1 MQILGRS
8 PQGRFPYGEEIFF
21 RCSFRVPVHPLRKR
35 KLSPRFEKA
44 LSRPFSNL
52 NAVPF
57 TPTLDPIEPKSATV
71 PECRPKH
78 VLTKPRS
85 FCHARRARDESIRRG
100 SSSSPPRAQTSR
112 RESGALGGRPPTSRR
127 ALAVCDGRGFR
138 EECAPAERR
147 DEHQKRVSL
156 TTNRTTR
163 HDAHAVNLD
172 TRARARAAKHA
183 ANRFAQKAARRDGGG
198 RRAAHGHLVNH
209 GCSKSRSLKRRC

>member
-1 MQILGRS
+1 MRARGGGGGDACDRRGTMQILDRS

-112 RESGALGGRPPTSRR
+112 RESGALGGRPRTSRR
-127 ALAVCDGRGFR
+127 ALAGSRWPSRPHRRPAPRGWGPR
-138 EECAPAERR
+138 AEE
-147 DEHQKRVSL
+147 KRVGHGFPLRGGASP
-156 TTNRTTR
+156 
-163 HDAHAVNLD
+163 
-172 TRARARAAKHA
+172 RARS
-183 ANRFAQKAARRDGGG
+183 RRP
-198 RRAAHGHLVNH
+198 RR
-209 GCSKSRSLKRRC
+209 SRGSRRRSSAPRS